1 MTGRTFREKVIE
13 AQRELGLS
21 HRALADRA
29 GVSYDVVRE
38 LHRRPNSTTGAE
50 NAEKLRRALS
60 IDEGFNEP
68 PGVFDVDLVP
78 VYDIEAGAGR
88 GVVVYD
94 ESSVASLAFP
104 PGYLSKTLDAD
115 PADLKII
122 SVKGDSMIPTL
133 AGGDVVMID
142 MSKRDLS
149 FDGIFVF
156 REDGEALQV
165 KRIGR
170 ASRRGYV
177 TVIADNSAYPT
188 VEMPRED
195 VDVLGRVIWAGCKM

>member
-1 MTGRTFREKVIE
+1 MTGQTFREKVIE

-50 NAEKLRRALS
+50 NAAKLMKALS
-60 IDEGFNEP
+60 ISDDDDSRP
-68 PGVFDVDLVP
+68 APAADLVP
-78 VYDIEAGAGR
+78 IYDIEAGAGQ

-104 PGYLSKTLDAD
+104 PGYLSKALDAD

-122 SVKGDSMIPTL
+122 SVKGDSMLPTL

-165 KRIGR
+165 KRFGR

-177 TVIADNSAYPT
+177 MIVSDNKAYPA
-188 VEMPRED
+188 VEILRED